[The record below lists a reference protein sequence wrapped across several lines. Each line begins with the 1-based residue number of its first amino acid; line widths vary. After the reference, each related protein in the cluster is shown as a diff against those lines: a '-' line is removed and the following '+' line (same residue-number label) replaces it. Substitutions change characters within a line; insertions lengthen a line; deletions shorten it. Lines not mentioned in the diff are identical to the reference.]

1 MPTLTVTVY
10 LNDAARNILGFN
22 RVSPARLRPAGVF
35 ELTLAEHLRGQHLA
49 DAALEVIFEQLNI
62 DVPEHDWAIAYR
74 LIGHRSFSV
83 GDVAVV
89 GETAFAC
96 APSGWTVISAD
107 DLNTALT
114 H

>member
-1 MPTLTVTVY
+1 M
-10 LNDAARNILGFN
+10 
-22 RVSPARLRPAGVF
+22 
-35 ELTLAEHLRGQHLA
+35 AEHLCGQHLA
-49 DAALEVIFEQLNI
+49 HAALEVIFEQLNI

-74 LIGHRSFSV
+74 QVGHRSFSV

-96 APSGWTVISAD
+96 DPGGWTVISAD
-107 DLNTALT
+107 DLNTALA